1 MRSKVILIWLSATWG
16 GWAQAPT
23 GTIAGAVQ
31 DPSGARIPG
40 AKVGILSV
48 ATGLTR
54 KLAANEQGEY
64 SAPAL
69 AAGSYEVTAEAQGF
83 QRLDRP
89 ALVEAGS
96 TTTVDLVMLVGE
108 ASQTVTVEGA
118 APQIRYDSHQLG
130 GVVTRGS
137 IENLPLNGRSFLEL
151 VKLEPGATNPTKT
164 TGNRTL
170 VPVLSSPWG
179 QSGAATRV
187 TVDGGSVM
195 AIGTGGTPFGMS
207 QEAVQEFQ
215 ASSVNFDLSTGVTA
229 SGSINIVTRSGGNDF
244 HGGGYFFLRDHN
256 FAAYPALNRDPANPD
271 PFFQRR
277 QSGLLLGGP
286 IRHDRAFF
294 FVNVEKNRQRG
305 VISVQP
311 QVPEFAKFGQIAP
324 SPLDGTQV
332 SARFDFRLSPSQTAF
347 ARYTHDGS
355 GIFGPTGFST
365 LSFQFP
371 SSWARQ
377 RFWADQSLGV
387 LTSVLAPNL
396 VNDLRFSYFFFS
408 GQDAPPTAAECPG
421 ACLGLGAPQITIQDI
436 GILIGSSQRDSTVSR
451 RYGLLE
457 SLSWQKGSHRFRFG
471 FEAERSRIGGFTLTN
486 EPAALALYSPLQARQ
501 QQLPVPASFDT
512 LDDILRLP
520 LSSFVFGVG
529 DGRTPN
535 RDFSKIRSWPLW
547 RLYFQDTWRVRPRL
561 TFNYGLAWE
570 YEPGVFNTDLTKPQY
585 LAPILGNAGLRPTRD
600 DPNNFSPAAGF
611 AWAATGD
618 GKIVVRGGA
627 GLYYDR
633 NSATLAD
640 TERGLLAPRGVGR
653 APNLSGSGVPN
664 PLSGISGVPLGTALN
679 FPSGP
684 TAFTAADLLAI
695 LPAIR
700 VDELRRRGDPNNRDF
715 SIRNI
720 EVDKQAGGATSAAS
734 GALWVQ
740 DATTPYSLHYSLGAQ
755 REIAH
760 NLVLSADFVH
770 RQFVHLSFAAT
781 PQDYNHFNSA
791 RGPVIPKCVG
801 AERDDPAAQ
810 CSTGSILVNNTGLRG
825 KYTGLLLRLDKRFS
839 ARIQLLASYALSRSL
854 GHNVFGVS
862 QIFNNDD
869 WSQNYGPLDRDRRH
883 VLNVSGV
890 VDLPKRLQASFS
902 SAYYSKTPFNVYV
915 GAIDFNGSGTVNDV
929 LPGTRVNEFNRGL
942 GKDDLARLVD
952 QFNRT
957 LAGTKTSRGQLIPT
971 LGLPPG
977 YEFGGNYISQDLRL
991 SRAFVFRERY
1001 RLQLLG
1007 EVFNLLNIANLSGYM
1022 GNLRQASSFGQPGSR
1037 ETQVFGSGG
1046 RVPFSS
1052 RRASVSRDF
1061 FGLR

>member
-1 MRSKVILIWLSATWG
+1 MRTRVLLISLLVAEG
-16 GWAQAPT
+16 CRAQAPT
-23 GTIAGAVQ
+23 GTIAGTIQ
-31 DPSGARIPG
+31 DPSGARVPG
-40 AKVGILSV
+40 AKVSIRSL
-48 ATGLTR
+48 ATGLMR
-54 KLAANEQGEY
+54 KPATGEQGDY
-64 SAPAL
+64 SAPLL

-83 QRLDRP
+83 QNLSRE

-96 TTTVDLVMLVGE
+96 TTTVDLIMLIGE
-108 ASQTVTVEGA
+108 ASQAVTLEGA

-137 IENLPLNGRSFLEL
+137 IEDLPLNGRSFLEL
-151 VKLEPGATNPTKT
+151 VKLEPGATNPIRT

-170 VPVLSSPWG
+170 VPLLSAPQG

-187 TVDGGSVM
+187 TVDGGSTM
-195 AIGTGGTPFGMS
+195 ATGFGGTPFGMS
-207 QEAVQEFQ
+207 QEVVQEFQ

-229 SGSINIVTRSGGNDF
+229 SGTINIVTRSGGNDF

-256 FAAYPALNRDPANPD
+256 FAAYPALRRDPTNSD

-286 IRHDRAFF
+286 IRRGRAFF
-294 FVNVEKNRQRG
+294 FGNVEKNRQRG

-311 QVPEFAKFGQIAP
+311 QVPEFAKFGVIAS

-332 SARFDFRLSPSQTAF
+332 SARFDLRLSPSHTAF
-347 ARYTHDGS
+347 VRYTHDAS
-355 GIFGPTGFST
+355 GIFGPTGFSAVS
-365 LSFQFP
+365 LQFP

-377 RFWADQSLGV
+377 RFWADQSLGA

-396 VNDLRFSYFFFS
+396 INDLRFSYFFVS

-421 ACLGLGAPQITIQDI
+421 NCLGLGAPQIAVPEI
-436 GILIGSSQRDSTVSR
+436 GMLIGSSQRDSTVSR

-457 SLSWQKGSHRFRFG
+457 SVSWQKGSHRLRFG
-471 FEAERSRIGGFTLTN
+471 FELERSRVAGFALTN
-486 EPAALALYSPLQARQ
+486 EPAALALYSPRRVEQVNAG
-501 QQLPVPASFDT
+501 QLPLPLPASFDT

-520 LSSFVFGVG
+520 LTSFTFGVG

-561 TFNYGLAWE
+561 SFNYGLAWE
-570 YEPGVFNTDLTKPQY
+570 YEPDLFNTDLTKPQY

-618 GKIVVRGGA
+618 GKTVLRGGA

-633 NSATLAD
+633 NQANIAD
-640 TERGLLAPRGVGR
+640 TERSLLAPRGVGR

-664 PLSGISGVPLGTALN
+664 PLPGVPGVPLGTPLD
-679 FPSGP
+679 FLSGP
-684 TAFTAADLLAI
+684 TAFTAADLLEI

-700 VDELRRRGDPNNRDF
+700 ADELRRRGDPNNRDF

-720 EVDKQAGGATSAAS
+720 EVDKQAGGVTSAAS
-734 GALWVQ
+734 AALWVQ

-760 NLVLSADFVH
+760 DLILSADFVH
-770 RQFVHLSFAAT
+770 RQFVHLSFAAN
-781 PQDYNHFNSA
+781 PQDYNHYYSA
-791 RGPVIPKCVG
+791 RGPVIRKCVG
-801 AERDDPAAQ
+801 TEQDDPAAQ
-810 CSTGSILVNNTGLRG
+810 CSNGPILVNNTGLSG

-839 ARIQLLASYALSRSL
+839 ARTQFLASYALSRSL
-854 GHNVFGVS
+854 GHNIFGVNG
-862 QIFNNDD
+862 IFNNDD

-883 VLNVSGV
+883 VLNVAGV
-890 VDLPKRLQASFS
+890 IYLPRGLQVSFG
-902 SAYYSKTPFNVYV
+902 SAYYSKPPFNVYV
-915 GAIDFNGSGTVNDV
+915 ANIDFNGTGTVNDV
-929 LPGTRVNEFNRGL
+929 LPGTRVNEFNRTL
-942 GKDDLARLVD
+942 GKDDVARLVD
-952 QFNRT
+952 QFNHT
-957 LAGTKTSRGQLIPT
+957 LAGTKTSRGQLVPT
-971 LGLPPG
+971 LRLPAS
-977 YEFGGNYISQDLRL
+977 YELGDNYISQDLRL

-1001 RLQLLG
+1001 RLLLLG
-1007 EVFNLLNIANLSGYM
+1007 EVFNLFNIANLSGY
-1022 GNLRQASSFGQPGSR
+1022 GGDLQQTSSFGQPGSR

-1046 RVPFSS
+1046 PRAFQFAIRFS
-1052 RRASVSRDF
+1052 F
-1061 FGLR
+1061 

>member
-1 MRSKVILIWLSATWG
+1 MRTGVLLIWLLVTLG
-16 GWAQAPT
+16 CRAQAPT
-23 GTIAGAVQ
+23 GTIVGTVQ
-31 DPSGARIPG
+31 DPSGGRVPR
-40 AKVGILSV
+40 AKVSIRSL

-54 KLAANEQGEY
+54 KPPTGEQGDY
-64 SAPAL
+64 SAPLL

-83 QRLDRP
+83 QNLSRV

-96 TTTVDLVMLVGE
+96 TTTVDLIMLIGE

-137 IENLPLNGRSFLEL
+137 IEELPLNGRSFLEL
-151 VKLEPGATNPTKT
+151 VKLEPGATNPTRT

-170 VPVLSSPWG
+170 VPLLSAPLG

-187 TVDGGSVM
+187 TVDGGSTM
-195 AIGTGGTPFGMS
+195 AIGFGGTPFGMS
-207 QEAVQEFQ
+207 QEVVQEFQ

-229 SGSINIVTRSGGNDF
+229 SSSINIVTRSGGNDF
-244 HGGGYFFLRDHN
+244 HGGGYFFLRDHT
-256 FAAYPALNRDPANPD
+256 FAAYPAMKRDPTNSD

-286 IRHDRAFF
+286 IRRDRAFV
-294 FVNVEKNRQRG
+294 FVNVERNRQRG

-311 QVPEFAKFGQIAP
+311 QVAEFAKFSVIAP

-332 SARFDFRLSPSQTAF
+332 SARFDFRFRRRHTAF
-347 ARYTHDGS
+347 VRYTHDGS
-355 GIFGPTGFST
+355 SIFGPTGFSA
-365 LSFQFP
+365 LSLQFP

-377 RFWADQSLGV
+377 RFWADQSLGA
-387 LTSVLAPNL
+387 LTSVLAPSL
-396 VNDLRFSYFFFS
+396 VNDLRFSYFFVS

-421 ACLGLGAPQITIQDI
+421 ACLGLGAPQIAMPDI
-436 GILIGSSQRDSTVSR
+436 GILIGNSQRDSTVAR

-457 SLSWQKGSHRFRFG
+457 SLNWQKGSHRLRFG
-471 FEAERSRIGGFTLTN
+471 FEMERSRVGGFALTN
-486 EPAALALYSPLQARQ
+486 EPASLTLYTPLGPRQ

-520 LSSFVFGVG
+520 LNSFVFGVG
-529 DGRTPN
+529 DDRTPN
-535 RDFSKIRSWPLW
+535 RNFSKIRSWPLW
-547 RLYFQDTWRVRPRL
+547 RLYFQDTWRARPRL
-561 TFNYGLAWE
+561 IFNHGLAWE
-570 YEPGVFNTDLTKPQY
+570 YEPGLFNTDLTKPQY

-618 GKIVVRGGA
+618 GKTVVRGGA

-633 NSATLAD
+633 NQANIAD
-640 TERGLLAPRGVGR
+640 TERSLLAPRGVGR

-664 PLSGISGVPLGTALN
+664 PLPGVPGVPLGTPLD
-679 FPSGP
+679 FLSSP
-684 TAFTAADLLAI
+684 TAFTAADLLEI

-700 VDELRRRGDPNNRDF
+700 ADELRRRGDPNNRDF

-720 EVDKQAGGATSAAS
+720 EVDKQAGGVTSASSA
-734 GALWVQ
+734 ALWVQ
-740 DATTPYSLHYSLGAQ
+740 DATTPYSLHYSLGLQ

-770 RQFVHLSFAAT
+770 RQFVHLNFASN
-781 PQDYNHFNSA
+781 PQDYNHYNSA
-791 RGPVIPKCVG
+791 RGPVIRKCVG
-801 AERDDPAAQ
+801 TERDDPSAQ
-810 CSTGSILVNNTGLRG
+810 CSNGPILVNNTGLRG
-825 KYTGLLLRLDKRFS
+825 KYTGLLLRLNKRFT
-839 ARIQLLASYALSRSL
+839 ARTQFLASYALSRSL
-854 GHNVFGVS
+854 GHNVFGVNGV
-862 QIFNNDD
+862 FNNDD

-890 VDLPKRLQASFS
+890 IDLPKRLQVSFS
-902 SAYYSKTPFNVYV
+902 SAYYSKPPFNVYV
-915 GAIDFNGSGTVNDV
+915 AKIDFHGTGTMNDV

-952 QFNRT
+952 LYNRT
-957 LAGTKTSRGQLIPT
+957 LTGTMTSRGQLIPALRLPANYQ
-971 LGLPPG
+971 LGD
-977 YEFGGNYISQDLRL
+977 NYLSQDLRV
-991 SRAFVFRERY
+991 SRSFVFRGRI
-1001 RLQLLG
+1001 RLRLVG
-1007 EVFNLLNIANLSGYM
+1007 EVFNLLNIANLSGYG
-1022 GNLRQASSFGQPGSR
+1022 GNLADTSSFGQPGSR

-1046 RVPFSS
+1046 PRAFQFAIRFS
-1052 RRASVSRDF
+1052 F
-1061 FGLR
+1061 